1 MLQKDNVQA
10 ALDASGVMN
19 WRLLDAI
26 EACCGHCA
34 ICSPD
39 CPIAI
44 ARRAMRGL
52 RDDLIAAEEM
62 EQGN

>member
-1 MLQKDNVQA
+1 MLQKETAPA
-10 ALDASGVMN
+10 APAPSDAG
-19 WRLLDAI
+19 
-26 EACCGHCA
+26 CGHCQ

-62 EQGN
+62 EQDN

>member
-1 MLQKDNVQA
+1 MLQKDKVHA
-10 ALDASGVMN
+10 A
-19 WRLLDAI
+19 LDAI